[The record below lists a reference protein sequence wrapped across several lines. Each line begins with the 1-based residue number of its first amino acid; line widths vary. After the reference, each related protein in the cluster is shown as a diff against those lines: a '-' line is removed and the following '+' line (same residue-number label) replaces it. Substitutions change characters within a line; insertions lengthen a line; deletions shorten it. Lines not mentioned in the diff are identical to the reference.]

1 LTRAETPPL
10 DRRTRIDRMRARA
23 WALQIL
29 YAWEAQSPGEPLIAV
44 LDSVL
49 RNRVV
54 SPKRVPLLARYLR
67 TVADHLDSID
77 ALIRA
82 ASENWRLE
90 RLSSVDRS
98 ILRLAT
104 AELLHLPETPP
115 KVALQ
120 EAVRLAGQYGGR
132 DSPRFVNGVL
142 DAIYATHVR
151 GPTDA

>member
-1 LTRAETPPL
+1 
-10 DRRTRIDRMRARA
+10 MRARA

-29 YAWEAQSPGEPLIAV
+29 YAWEAQDADEPLIDV

-54 SPKRVPLLARYLR
+54 SPKRVPLLVRHLR
-67 TVADHLDSID
+67 AVAEHLDGID
-77 ALIRA
+77 AAIRA

-90 RLSSVDRS
+90 RLSRVDRS

-104 AELLHLPETPP
+104 AEMLHLPETPP

-142 DAIYATHVR
+142 DAIYATHVHR
-151 GPTDA
+151 AADS